1 MKKIDKLI
9 INSPYEEPQQCGK
22 VGLITTDPTHIFYY
36 DGKGRMEYRRAGER
50 GVKSVSF
57 FL

>member
-22 VGLITTDPTHIFYY
+22 VGLITTDPTHIFIMME
-36 DGKGRMEYRRAGER
+36 KGEWNTEGLGREVLIGW
-50 GVKSVSF
+50 
-57 FL
+57 